1 MQSFSTIYLEGGLPF
16 PFFNLRT
23 LEVHNGLRKS
33 EIPGIVCLLKNAPL
47 LDTLKLEF
55 VHCDECML
63 TRRSDDV
70 SIKHNLIL
78 LSFILVWPLTSAIY
92 IYSDVISEMGH
103 NFIGRLWF
111 HRRTVLGI
119 WSSSF
124 KILPKS
130 PKGVENLWY
139 EWERDCCY
147 QISAKAWE
155 CLARSDSN

>member
-1 MQSFSTIYLEGGLPF
+1 LYFVIVLCILHCDGHLLKFFLFFLMQSFSTIYLEGGLPF

-78 LSFILVWPLTSAIY
+78 LSFILV
-92 IYSDVISEMGH
+92 
-103 NFIGRLWF
+103 
-111 HRRTVLGI
+111 
-119 WSSSF
+119 
-124 KILPKS
+124 
-130 PKGVENLWY
+130 
-139 EWERDCCY
+139 
-147 QISAKAWE
+147 
-155 CLARSDSN
+155 